1 MISILGQNIK
11 RIRINRGIKTTQ
23 LSKRAKVGISTI
35 SQIESGS
42 RQSLKSDT
50 LNKIV
55 EALNVSVEDLISDK
69 TAKRKSYD
77 ISCIINEIKENEI
90 TFEGKSLTK
99 DEIKLI
105 ELNLEVAL
113 KSVQLYRSKKGI

>member
-1 MISILGQNIK
+1 MVSILGQNIK

-50 LNKIV
+50 LNKIA
-55 EALNVSVEDLISDK
+55 EALNVSVEDLMHDK
-69 TAKRKSYD
+69 TDKKKSYD
-77 ISCIINEIKENEI
+77 INYIINEMKENDI
-90 TFEGKSLTK
+90 TFEGKSLSK

-113 KSVQLYRSKKGI
+113 KSVQLYRLK

>member
-1 MISILGQNIK
+1 MVSILGQNIK

-50 LNKIV
+50 LNKIA
-55 EALNVSVEDLISDK
+55 EALNVSVEDLMRDK
-69 TAKRKSYD
+69 TNKKKSYD
-77 ISCIINEIKENEI
+77 ISCFFNKIKENEI
-90 TFEGKSLTK
+90 TFEGKSLTE

-105 ELNLEVAL
+105 ELSLEVAL
-113 KSVQLYRSKKGI
+113 KSVRIYRLK

>member
-1 MISILGQNIK
+1 MVSILGQNIK

-50 LNKIV
+50 LNKIA

-69 TAKRKSYD
+69 TNKKKSYD
-77 ISCIINEIKENEI
+77 ISCIVNEMKENDI
-90 TFEGKSLTK
+90 TFAGKSLTE

-105 ELNLEVAL
+105 ELNLETAL
-113 KSVQLYRSKKGI
+113 KSIQLYRLKKGI

>member
-1 MISILGQNIK
+1 MVSILGQNIK

-23 LSKRAKVGISTI
+23 LSKRANVGISTI

-50 LNKIV
+50 LNKIA
-55 EALNVSVEDLISDK
+55 EALNVSVEDLMRDRTNK
-69 TAKRKSYD
+69 KKSYD
-77 ISCIINEIKENEI
+77 ISFLFIEMKENEI
-90 TFEGKSLTK
+90 TFEGKSLTE

-105 ELNLEVAL
+105 ELNLETAL
-113 KSVQLYRSKKGI
+113 KSVQIYRLK

>member
-1 MISILGQNIK
+1 MVSILGQNIK

-23 LSKRAKVGISTI
+23 LSKRANVGISTI

-50 LNKIV
+50 LNKIA
-55 EALNVSVEDLISDK
+55 EALNVSVEDLMRDRTNK
-69 TAKRKSYD
+69 KKSYD
-77 ISCIINEIKENEI
+77 ISFLFIEMKENEI
-90 TFEGKSLTK
+90 TFEGKSLTE

-113 KSVQLYRSKKGI
+113 KSIQIYRLKKGI